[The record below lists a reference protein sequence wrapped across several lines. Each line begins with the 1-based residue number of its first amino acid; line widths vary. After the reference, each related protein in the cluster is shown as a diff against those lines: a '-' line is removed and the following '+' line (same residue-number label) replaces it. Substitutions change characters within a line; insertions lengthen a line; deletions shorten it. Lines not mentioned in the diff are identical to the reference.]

1 MSPSLPRQFPVEFVY
16 QLFALLVAIV
26 LVHAVY
32 VGLIRP
38 QAAAAL
44 ALQAQTLAADP
55 SAITERSTWVVLKD
69 AEQEI
74 CFILMFWGMAIIGYK
89 ARQVIDERRAFATE
103 LLQVPEG
110 QSLLPEDARQYA
122 RAIEA
127 LPVAARERLLPEALL
142 TALQRFR
149 STRSIQ
155 DVAVAVDQVCES
167 RTDRLDS
174 ELSMIRYIAWAIPSI
189 GFIGTVRGIGDA
201 LGMAHQAVAGDI
213 TGVTAALRVAF
224 NSTLIALILSII
236 LMFFL
241 HQLQLMQER
250 LVIETRRYCDR
261 RLIQHL
267 QAP

>member
-1 MSPSLPRQFPVEFVY
+1 MPRQFPVEFVY
-16 QLFALLVAIV
+16 QLFALLVAVV
-26 LVHAVY
+26 LVHATY

-44 ALQAQTLAADP
+44 AIQAQTLAADP
-55 SAITERSTWVVLKD
+55 GAILDRSMWVVLKD
-69 AEQEI
+69 YEQEI
-74 CFILMFWGMAIIGYK
+74 CFILMLWGMAIMGYK
-89 ARQVIDERRAFATE
+89 ARRVFDERRAFE
-103 LLQVPEG
+103 LDPMRVPEG

-122 RAIEA
+122 RELEA
-127 LPVAARERLLPEALL
+127 LPAAERERLLPEALL

-155 DVAVAVDQVCES
+155 DVAVAVDQACDA

-201 LGMAHQAVAGDI
+201 LGLAHQAVEGDI
-213 TGVTAALRVAF
+213 TGVTAALGVAF
-224 NSTLIALILSII
+224 NSTLVALILSII

-250 LVIETRRYCDR
+250 LVIETRRYCDQ

-267 QAP
+267 QVG

>member
-16 QLFALLVAIV
+16 QLFALLVAIM

-74 CFILMFWGMAIIGYK
+74 CFILMFWGMAI
-89 ARQVIDERRAFATE
+89 RAFATE

-201 LGMAHQAVAGDI
+201 LGMAHQAVEGDI
-213 TGVTAALRVAF
+213 TGVTAALGVAF